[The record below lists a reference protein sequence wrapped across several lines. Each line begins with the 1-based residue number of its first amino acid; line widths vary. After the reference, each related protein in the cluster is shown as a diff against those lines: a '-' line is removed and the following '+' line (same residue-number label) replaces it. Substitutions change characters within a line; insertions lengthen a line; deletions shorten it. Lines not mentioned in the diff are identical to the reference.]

1 MITLFKICC
10 ISIILSF
17 VLFLLK
23 EDIPFITYLII
34 SCTLLSLSYTIVAPN
49 KYNLKS
55 IFTISLALLCNLAV
69 FLYFKSPDYSLAWD
83 KTDIA
88 YAIYTGLLIIVPFF
102 IFIKSKFSKK
112 EINGNSEPPKLFTE
126 RENDLKLI
134 SDFLD
139 NNHEFT
145 FGINAIWGEGKTF
158 LINEIKKNKA
168 EFEYITIDLLS
179 STIDTI
185 EQHILSEFN
194 KLFERKKIYSSIPT
208 SLKQFFDQDFFLG
221 AQKLIY
227 TNPCGYSELYG
238 ELKKELS
245 RTQNKVVLIFDD
257 VDRIKNKEII
267 YKIFAISEKLAS
279 SCVKIC
285 FLYNETELLN
295 ILEEKNRFYLDKY
308 IPFQIP
314 LSPIHP
320 KKIIEYLIASE
331 NFNLKKDSFE
341 FIFKRIIYQPELLKV
356 LKLSNDELLLLNYPI
371 RSIKNFLIEINN
383 HTNTTLFNQN
393 EKTVII
399 FFYIKHFLYDFY
411 NELDDDTS
419 IEDIQI
425 FKLNEKKFSINNI
438 ISSIQKGNFSEEY
451 INFFDNSDNRINL
464 AMFSLVGYKINCE
477 IADAEAF
484 EKNDKINE
492 VFRKLLYNGN
502 EGITKLEKVK
512 DLFIEKVLNYNN
524 SNKNEYK
531 NTNKDEGINDVWNYI
546 QNEASSIQK
555 KWSLPIKPNYETIF
569 LSFEFFEK
577 KDDLFISLTE
587 WFIKE
592 RPKVNAETFSSLKHL
607 KITSKNS
614 FLRIIDQISS
624 LEQSQ
629 NFLLLPGYTV
639 FLRNLLRLFTK
650 FGYTNE
656 LKLWKLD
663 GRPNEKEIASLLKAY
678 EEEIHKEYDSCR
690 IKEIYAEA
698 TILLKFVNFN
708 QTGILSAKKTYPQRT
723 INAAFSHQQDGYYYD
738 YAKEIHLLTPDEMS
752 AKCADWYKE
761 KRFRAGE
768 IVHIK
773 RIAEKLWIP
782 VAWKNYFT

>member
-1 MITLFKICC
+1 M
-10 ISIILSF
+10 
-17 VLFLLK
+17 
-23 EDIPFITYLII
+23 
-34 SCTLLSLSYTIVAPN
+34 
-49 KYNLKS
+49 
-55 IFTISLALLCNLAV
+55 
-69 FLYFKSPDYSLAWD
+69 
-83 KTDIA
+83 
-88 YAIYTGLLIIVPFF
+88 
-102 IFIKSKFSKK
+102 
-112 EINGNSEPPKLFTE
+112 
-126 RENDLKLI
+126 
-134 SDFLD
+134 
-139 NNHEFT
+139 
-145 FGINAIWGEGKTF
+145 
-158 LINEIKKNKA
+158 
-168 EFEYITIDLLS
+168 
-179 STIDTI
+179 
-185 EQHILSEFN
+185 
-194 KLFERKKIYSSIPT
+194 
-208 SLKQFFDQDFFLG
+208 
-221 AQKLIY
+221 
-227 TNPCGYSELYG
+227 
-238 ELKKELS
+238 
-245 RTQNKVVLIFDD
+245 
-257 VDRIKNKEII
+257 
-267 YKIFAISEKLAS
+267 
-279 SCVKIC
+279 
-285 FLYNETELLN
+285 
-295 ILEEKNRFYLDKY
+295 
-308 IPFQIP
+308 
-314 LSPIHP
+314 
-320 KKIIEYLIASE
+320 
-331 NFNLKKDSFE
+331 
-341 FIFKRIIYQPELLKV
+341 
-356 LKLSNDELLLLNYPI
+356 LLNYPI
-371 RSIKNFLIEINN
+371 RSIRNFLIDINN
-383 HTNTTLFNQN
+383 LSNNKLFIKN

-399 FFYIKHFLYDFY
+399 FFFIKHFLYDFY

-419 IEDIQI
+419 IEDVQV
-425 FKLNEKKFSINNI
+425 FKLNAKKISINKIIYNI
-438 ISSIQKGNFSEEY
+438 KKGEYSEEY
-451 INFFDNSDNRINL
+451 INLFDNSDNRVNL
-464 AMFSLVGYKINCE
+464 AIYSLLGYTIHCE
-477 IADAEAF
+477 MANIGAF

-512 DLFIEKVLNYNN
+512 DLFIEKVLNYND

-678 EEEIHKEYDSCR
+678 EEELHKEYDSCR
-690 IKEIYAEA
+690 IKKIYAEA

>member
-477 IADAEAF
+477 IADAEEK